1 MIILEKKLIEKL
13 EKVLKSKDKTIK
25 FKDLANR

>member
-13 EKVLKSKDKTIK
+13 EKVLKSKDKSIK
-25 FKDLANR
+25 FKELANR